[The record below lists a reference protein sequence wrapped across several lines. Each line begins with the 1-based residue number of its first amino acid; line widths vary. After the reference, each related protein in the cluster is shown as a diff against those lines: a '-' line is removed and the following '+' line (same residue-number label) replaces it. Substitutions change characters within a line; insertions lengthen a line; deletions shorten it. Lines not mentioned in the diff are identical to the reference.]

1 MSDHLLPQNATDLE
15 RAFSLASNPAP
26 RLDMPVTAMRAIK
39 LIGTP
44 PSWLPFLVYEYGL
57 GELSPYVP
65 NLHQLIA
72 EGIAWQRVRG
82 SPEAIAKG
90 LAWLAYAGVLEE
102 APLRRAR
109 WHLFQLELDR
119 VRDEEEPD
127 LFRIEGIT
135 QLSVP
140 LRSHFWRGFRN
151 YDVRPTEYGWTRWGN
166 SLWSNHSGARIRAG
180 GAKWSFG
187 RTYELDHVMTEAQLT
202 ALGAWVPA
210 VPGSPLET
218 WETHIPWPHV
228 PWQSISEQ
236 ERRNLILDDLRV
248 MPAWATFLNAG
259 GGVIGHRRARVW
271 TKVKAAG
278 AVAPYTV
285 GGSPLT
291 PAADDGTAMYF
302 EAMTDFGEGNGST
315 AAKWQI
321 RLGATV
327 VDPARPGLLWA
338 QPNEITGG
346 IVAVEKTDT
355 IELGRTVRERCRAV
369 LRIA

>member
-72 EGIAWQRVRG
+72 EGIDWQRVRG

-127 LFRIEGIT
+127 LFRIEGVT

-140 LRSHFWRGFRN
+140 LRSHFWRGYKV
-151 YDVRPTEYGWTRWGN
+151 YDVRATEYGWTRWGN
-166 SLWSNHSGARIRAG
+166 SLWSDYSGARIRAG

-187 RTYELDHVMTEAQLT
+187 RLYELDHVMTQAQLT
-202 ALGAWVPA
+202 ELGVWIAPVTTSRPYNWDHV
-210 VPGSPLET
+210 V
-218 WETHIPWPHV
+218 WPHV
-228 PWQSISEQ
+228 RWGEPTEQ
-236 ERRNLILDDLRV
+236 ARRHTIIDDLKA
-248 MPAWATFLNAG
+248 MPAWATFLDAG
-259 GGVIGHRRARVW
+259 NNVIGHRRARVW
-271 TKVKAAG
+271 QSVIPAG
-278 AVAPYTV
+278 TQAPYRLGTTSL
-285 GGSPLT
+285 GL
-291 PAADDGTAMYF
+291 ADANAMGLYF
-302 EAMTDFGEGNGST
+302 EAMTDFGDGFGAT

-321 RLGATV
+321 RLGATL

-338 QPNEITGG
+338 EPNELTGG
-346 IVAVEKTDT
+346 IVAVEKADT
-355 IELGRTVRERCRAV
+355 IEFGRTVRERCRAL
-369 LRIA
+369 LRIV